1 MAEIYQ
7 ELCEKVR
14 ERLKKIER
22 PGMDELMAYLEES
35 DYYTAP
41 ASARFHNNFEGGLID
56 HSWKVYRILAQKNLL
71 YSQNE
76 QSRFYGQKMDDDSL
90 AIIGLLH
97 DFCKIGMYE
106 RISKRKLDNKT
117 RQWMTVES
125 YGYRDDIEHLGHG
138 EKSVIGVLQYIKLND
153 LEINMIRWHM
163 LFYEPRELYPD
174 LNRAILKYPQIVM
187 IAAAD
192 LESSN
197 LLEKVVP
204 EMEIS
209 AK

>member
-1 MAEIYQ
+1 MSEAWQ
-7 ELCEKVR
+7 ELCTKVR

-22 PGMDELMAYLEES
+22 AGMDELLEFLDGS
-35 DYYTAP
+35 DYFSAP

-56 HSWKVYRILAQKNLL
+56 HSWKVYNILAQKNRI
-71 YSQNE
+71 YSRNI
-76 QSRFYGQKMDDDSL
+76 DDDSL
-90 AIIGLLH
+90 AIVGLLH

-106 RISKRKLDNKT
+106 RVFKRKLDNKT
-117 RQWMTVES
+117 RAWSTVES
-125 YGYRDDIEHLGHG
+125 YGYREDIEHLGHG
-138 EKSVIGVLQYIKLND
+138 EKSAIGLLKFIKLTD

-174 LNRAILKYPQIVM
+174 LNRAILRYPDIVM

-197 LLEKVVP
+197 LCEKVVA
-204 EMEIS
+204 ETET
-209 AK
+209 K